1 MYSQGQVH
9 YQTLNLRGKI
19 IIMIEQRQVQF
30 FQQNGYLKYGPVLNM
45 DEVQELRD
53 GLDRVIQ
60 IELNGGDDSEPEFE
74 FGHDLRSQNP
84 SGRVITQFLNMW
96 KRETAYERLLH
107 HPTISGVLCDLLNTS
122 QVRLWHDQVIS
133 KPPGDNDHFRFHQDF
148 YFWPLDR
155 PEIVSCWLAL
165 DDATVDSGCM
175 HVIPASHLD
184 PRFGPTGHKEELRAK
199 ERNEITESERDK
211 VAKQPASF
219 GKPIQIKAGECMFHH
234 CLNFHAT
241 PANISPNQRRAHVMI
256 FMAKGVRVN
265 LSQAGNHVL
274 VSGFEVDDGE
284 ELVGKGFP
292 ASDPKLWD

>member
-1 MYSQGQVH
+1 
-9 YQTLNLRGKI
+9 
-19 IIMIEQRQVQF
+19 MIEQQQVQF

-84 SGRVITQFLNMW
+84 SRRVITQFLNMW
-96 KRETAYERLLH
+96 KREPAYERLLH
-107 HPTISGVLCDLLNTS
+107 HPTISGVLCALLNTS

-175 HVIPASHLD
+175 HVIPESHLD
-184 PRFGPTGHKEELRAK
+184 PRFSPTGHEEELRAK

-241 PANISPNQRRAHVMI
+241 PTNITPNQRRAHVMI
-256 FMAKGVRVN
+256 FMAKGVQVN

-292 ASDPKLWD
+292 ASDPKLWDRYY